1 MKYVE
6 IGKHLVV
13 DPRVCHGKLT
23 FKGTR
28 VPVETVLNWLGK
40 GESLDSMLSSWPELS
55 REAVAEATKLAAEAL
70 TQKAQAEAQD
80 ESIHR
85 GRPTRRRSSA

>member
-13 DPRVCHGKLT
+13 DPRMCFGKLT

-28 VPVETVLNWLGK
+28 LPVQKILFYLSEGQTIDEILEGWPYLN
-40 GESLDSMLSSWPELS
+40 
-55 REAVAEATKLAAEAL
+55 REAIQEAINLAAAAL
-70 TQKAQAEAQD
+70 AQQAAELA
-80 ESIHR
+80 EVKNEPIR
-85 GRPTRRRSSA
+85 A